1 MDYGINI
8 FPTEYSI
15 EPAELARQ
23 AEDRGFSSLW
33 FPEHTHIPVSR
44 LSPYPGGGDLPR
56 PYYDSYDPF
65 VALAMAAEATA
76 TIKLGLGVCL
86 VVERDPIALAK
97 TVASL
102 DRLSGGRVLFGVG
115 GGWNAEEMANHGT
128 EFGRRWT
135 VLRERVEAMKE
146 IWTKDEAE
154 YHGEFV
160 DFGPVFSWPKPLQS
174 PHPPVYIGGAA
185 PWALHRAVRYCDG
198 WMPIGVRDEILT
210 HIPELRKA
218 ARDAGRDPDSLEVVV
233 YWADGDADTLRAY
246 RDAGV
251 SQVTFGLPSEGAD
264 KVLPLLDRYAEAVAG
279 VSG

>member
-65 VALAMAAEATA
+65 VALAMAAEATT

-97 TVASL
+97 TVASF

-128 EFGRRWT
+128 EFGRRWK

-174 PHPPVYIGGAA
+174 PPPPVYIGGAA
-185 PWALHRAVRYCDG
+185 PWALRRAVRYCDG

-233 YWADGDADTLRAY
+233 YWADGDTDTLRAY

-264 KVLPLLDRYAEAVAG
+264 KVLPMLDRYAEAVAG